1 MLHLLLVWG
10 IVVSHRPLFLC
21 LAAYIQSWFFIFGTA
36 VPTCTCTSFTLHVH
50 IYSPYACGHACTCP
64 HNKFLIVQV
73 KDIQLN
79 CMVNRE
85 LTRRV
90 KFGPEVAWASRAV
103 HSDLLLIQNLVKSM
117 DSKVSFWEPAMLSE
131 QDKAK
136 VSVVTV

>member
-1 MLHLLLVWG
+1 M
-10 IVVSHRPLFLC
+10 
-21 LAAYIQSWFFIFGTA
+21 
-36 VPTCTCTSFTLHVH
+36 HVFMS
-50 IYSPYACGHACTCP
+50 YMYVHACLHITC
-64 HNKFLIVQV
+64 FGMQV

-103 HSDLLLIQNLVKSM
+103 HSDLLLILNLVKSM
-117 DSKVSFWEPAMLSE
+117 DTKASFLESAMLSE

-136 VSVVTV
+136 VRVCSYSTDQKQVVIMHLTAVVPHSLCSSSCNLD